1 MSENNSVYDA
11 RGREQ
16 AAYEERMRMTTFK
29 AKAVE
34 FLVKAEGAGN
44 AEMGQYFSSIAQTY
58 ATLELARVNALN
70 NSRNN
75 K

>member
-11 RGREQ
+11 RAREQ
-16 AAYEERMRMTTFK
+16 KAYEERMRMTSFK

-34 FLVKAEGAGN
+34 FLVKAEGAGSH
-44 AEMGQYFSSIAQTY
+44 EMGQYFSSIAQTY
-58 ATLELARVNALN
+58 ATLELARINSLN
-70 NSRNN
+70 TNRSN